1 MHTLFQDLRYAVR
14 KLSNDPGFT
23 IVAVL
28 TLALGIGANTAIFS
42 VVNAVLLR
50 PLPYAD
56 ASRVVMLLEQT
67 KDYPRFTVSYLN
79 YADWRDQSHS
89 YEAVGAVRNTIV
101 TMTGSGE
108 PERLPSQNATANLFG
123 VLGISPEVGRPFS
136 AEEDRAGAANVV
148 LISHGLWQR
157 RFASSRDVVGKAI
170 TLDDKPY
177 TIIGVLPA
185 GYQILQQIPDVV
197 MPFEPWARTLPNDR
211 AWHPGILPI
220 ARLKKDVTLEQART
234 ELTLIAK
241 RLEKQYPVYN
251 TGTGSYVNPIQE
263 QVVENVR
270 PALLVLMGAVGFVLL
285 IACTNVANLLLAR
298 ATGRQREIAVR
309 TALGASH
316 ARVIRQLLTESVLLA
331 VVGGILGLI
340 FAWLSMPPLLQ
351 LAGSSLPLKNRVS
364 IDLWVLGFT
373 ALVAPIAGILFGLV
387 PARHTWRLDL
397 RDALSETER
406 GGATRGMLQLRS
418 FFVVAEVAVA
428 VLLMVGAGL
437 LLRSFDRLT
446 NVAPGFSTDHML
458 VADIPLS
465 ANARR
470 TPTERLDF
478 YENVLQQSAA
488 LPGVK
493 TAAAASFLP
502 VSGAGMTLY
511 FNIQGRPPKGNDY
524 AVTNYRAVTTNY
536 FSVLQIPLLQG
547 RLLEPTDREGAPPV
561 VVVNSTMAR
570 TFFPDQ
576 SPLGQHIQIGGLPN
590 AVNPWMEIVGVVGD
604 VKQALASEA
613 PIEIY
618 LPYRQA
624 DRIRPVLFLSLVVR
638 TEGAPQA
645 LAESV
650 RKTVFRIDPNQP
662 VAKVRTM
669 EENVSDS
676 VAQPRFRT
684 VLLAIFA
691 GLALVLSTLG
701 IFSVM
706 AYSVAQ
712 RAREIGVRVALG
724 ATRTRILQ
732 LILGYSMR
740 LTVIGLVLGIAA
752 TFIFTRY
759 VSSFLFKVPSHD
771 PMTLAAIVVVVFLVS
786 TLACYIPAHRATR
799 VNPINALRQD

>member
-14 KLSNDPGFT
+14 KLKNDFGFT
-23 IVAVL
+23 LVAVL

-56 ASRVVMLLEQT
+56 SSRVVMVLEQT
-67 KDYPRFTVSYLN
+67 RAFPRLTVSYLN
-79 YADWRDQSHS
+79 YVDWRDQSQS
-89 YEAVGAVRNTIV
+89 FESFGAVRNNVMTL
-101 TMTGSGE
+101 TGSGE
-108 PERLPSQNATANLFG
+108 PERLPSQNATANLFSLLG
-123 VLGISPEVGRPFS
+123 VSPEAGRTFS
-136 AEEDRAGAANVV
+136 AEEDRAGAAGVV
-148 LISHGLWQR
+148 LISHGLWER
-157 RFASSRDVVGKAI
+157 RFGSSREALGRAI
-170 TLDDKPY
+170 TLDDQPY

-185 GYQILQQIPDVV
+185 GYQVLQQIPDIVL
-197 MPFEPWARTLPNDR
+197 PFEPWAKTLPNDR
-211 AWHPGILPI
+211 AWHPGILPV
-220 ARLKKDVTLEQART
+220 ARLKRGVSLDQART
-234 ELTLIAK
+234 EMTLIAK
-241 RLEKQYPVYN
+241 RLEKQYPIYN

-285 IACTNVANLLLAR
+285 IACSNVANLLLAR
-298 ATGRQREIAVR
+298 ATGRQREVAVR

-316 ARVIRQLLTESVLLA
+316 ARIIRQLLTESVLLA
-331 VVGGILGLI
+331 LLGGALGLF

-351 LAGSSLPLKNRVS
+351 LAGSTLPLKNRVS
-364 IDLWVLGFT
+364 VDLWVLAFT
-373 ALVAPIAGILFGLV
+373 ALVAPVAGILFGMV

-406 GGATRGMLQLRS
+406 GGATRGMLRMRAI
-418 FFVVAEVAVA
+418 FVVAEVALA

-446 NVAPGFSTDHML
+446 SVAPGFSTDHML

-465 ANARR
+465 TSSRR

-478 YENVLQQSAA
+478 YENVLQQTAA

-493 TAAAASFLP
+493 AAAAASFLP
-502 VSGAGMTLY
+502 VSGSGMTLY
-511 FNIQGRPPKGNDY
+511 FNIQGRPPKANDY
-524 AVTNYRAVTTNY
+524 AVANYRAVTTNY
-536 FSVLQIPLLQG
+536 FSTLKIPLIQG
-547 RLLEPTDREGAPPV
+547 RLPEPTDRENAPAV
-561 VVVNSTMAR
+561 VLVNATMAR
-570 TFFPDQ
+570 TFFPNQ
-576 SPLGQHIQIGGLPN
+576 SPLGQHVQIGGLPN

-613 PIEIY
+613 TTELYI
-618 LPYRQA
+618 PYRQA
-624 DRIRPVLFLSLVVR
+624 DRIRPVLTLSLVVS
-638 TEGAPQA
+638 TEGNPQA
-645 LAESV
+645 LSESV
-650 RKTVFRIDPNQP
+650 RKTVHNIDPNQP
-662 VAKVRTM
+662 VARIRTM
-669 EENVSDS
+669 DENVAES

-691 GLALVLSTLG
+691 GLALVLSALG

-759 VSSFLFKVPSHD
+759 VSSFLFHVPSHD
-771 PMTLAAIVVVVFLVS
+771 PLTLAAIALVVFLVS
-786 TLACYIPAHRATR
+786 TLACYIPAYRATR
-799 VNPINALRQD
+799 VNPINTLRQD